1 MLGSGSEKIPH
12 IQTVVVAEM
21 ERELIVVRTRA
32 GLVTAREQESKRA
45 REQESKRAR
54 EQESKRAR
62 ESRGGRVMTSE
73 VVERSRRMLE
83 NGATRHQV
91 AEVIGVGVKMIYK
104 YFPVA
109 SVGNFED
116 Q

>member
-32 GLVTAREQESKRA
+32 GLVTAREQESKG
-45 REQESKRAR
+45 
-54 EQESKRAR
+54 AR

>member
-54 EQESKRAR
+54 EQESKGAR
-62 ESRGGRVMTSE
+62 EQGSKGESGGE
-73 VVERSRRMLE
+73 
-83 NGATRHQV
+83 
-91 AEVIGVGVKMIYK
+91 
-104 YFPVA
+104 
-109 SVGNFED
+109 GND
-116 Q
+116 V

>member
-45 REQESKRAR
+45 REQGSKG
-54 EQESKRAR
+54 AR

>member
-45 REQESKRAR
+45 REQERV
-54 EQESKRAR
+54 
-62 ESRGGRVMTSE
+62 GGGE
-73 VVERSRRMLE
+73 
-83 NGATRHQV
+83 
-91 AEVIGVGVKMIYK
+91 
-104 YFPVA
+104 
-109 SVGNFED
+109 GND
-116 Q
+116 V

>member
-54 EQESKRAR
+54 E
-62 ESRGGRVMTSE
+62 SRGGGRVMTSE

>member
-45 REQESKRAR
+45 RE
-54 EQESKRAR
+54 
-62 ESRGGRVMTSE
+62 SRGGGRVMTSE

>member
-45 REQESKRAR
+45 REQ
-54 EQESKRAR
+54 
-62 ESRGGRVMTSE
+62 GRVGGGE
-73 VVERSRRMLE
+73 
-83 NGATRHQV
+83 
-91 AEVIGVGVKMIYK
+91 
-104 YFPVA
+104 
-109 SVGNFED
+109 GND
-116 Q
+116 V

>member
-54 EQESKRAR
+54 EQESKG
-62 ESRGGRVMTSE
+62 ESGGGGRVMTSE

>member
-45 REQESKRAR
+45 REQESKG
-54 EQESKRAR
+54 ES
-62 ESRGGRVMTSE
+62 GGGE
-73 VVERSRRMLE
+73 
-83 NGATRHQV
+83 
-91 AEVIGVGVKMIYK
+91 
-104 YFPVA
+104 
-109 SVGNFED
+109 GND
-116 Q
+116 V

>member
-45 REQESKRAR
+45 REQ
-54 EQESKRAR
+54 
-62 ESRGGRVMTSE
+62 GRV
-73 VVERSRRMLE
+73 
-83 NGATRHQV
+83 G
-91 AEVIGVGVKMIYK
+91 GG
-104 YFPVA
+104 
-109 SVGNFED
+109 GGG
-116 Q
+116 

>member
-54 EQESKRAR
+54 EQGSKGAR

>member
-45 REQESKRAR
+45 RE
-54 EQESKRAR
+54 
-62 ESRGGRVMTSE
+62 SRGGGGRVMTSE